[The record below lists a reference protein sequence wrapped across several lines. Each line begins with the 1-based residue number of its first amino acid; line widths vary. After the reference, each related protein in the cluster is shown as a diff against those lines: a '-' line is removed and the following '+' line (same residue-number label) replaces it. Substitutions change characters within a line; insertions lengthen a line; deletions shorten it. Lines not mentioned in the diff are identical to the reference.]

1 MTIPAADKS
10 SRKDE
15 GIAWLGEQSPPPGS
29 RGRFLAWLKE
39 YATLLSMMG
48 VLIVVVIGAS
58 ALLWQTTTTR
68 FDDTA
73 TRIDDTKAGMENV
86 EKRLTDR
93 IKDVKT
99 EVGKVEVRLGKR
111 IDDVRLELRDAR
123 REGKADMNA
132 LRQDIQGLR
141 QDISTPRD
149 RP

>member
-1 MTIPAADKS
+1 MV
-10 SRKDE
+10 
-15 GIAWLGEQSPPPGS
+15 IAIL
-29 RGRFLAWLKE
+29 
-39 YATLLSMMG
+39 
-48 VLIVVVIGAS
+48 VVTGAS
-58 ALLWQTTTTR
+58 ALLWQTTTAR

-111 IDDVRLELRDAR
+111 IDDVKLELRDAR
-123 REGKADMNA
+123 REGKAGMNA